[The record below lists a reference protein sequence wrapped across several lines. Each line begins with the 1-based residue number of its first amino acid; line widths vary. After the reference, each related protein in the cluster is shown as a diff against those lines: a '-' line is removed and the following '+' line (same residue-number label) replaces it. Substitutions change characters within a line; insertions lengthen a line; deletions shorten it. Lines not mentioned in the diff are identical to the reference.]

1 MNSSLSHP
9 EPLNFGGLH
18 GSAEKKVKFIISW
31 SPLKPE
37 SMVVPPTMRHVN
49 LSPGRD
55 NSRNDE
61 FHWEWKV
68 GVESLSIHFLC
79 IGSGSSNTS
88 IFIAHLFS
96 GGLLDTMQIYQVVCG
111 YFASVMSR
119 VITSIK
125 WPYLGGFQYFCH
137 FHLENRGRWTHLD
150 EHIFQRGGFTTNQ
163 SKNGIC
169 SMCGIFTTT

>member
-18 GSAEKKVKFIISW
+18 GSAEKKSSLLFHGRPWNQNPWLFHPRCAMSTWVPDVTTPEMTSFTENGKLELNLCRSTFYALVRVVQTLLFLLHIS
-31 SPLKPE
+31 S
-37 SMVVPPTMRHVN
+37 
-49 LSPGRD
+49 
-55 NSRNDE
+55 
-61 FHWEWKV
+61 
-68 GVESLSIHFLC
+68 
-79 IGSGSSNTS
+79 
-88 IFIAHLFS
+88 
-96 GGLLDTMQIYQVVCG
+96 GLLDTMQIYQVVCG